1 MYYSVMRSFKEK
13 ARLFSLFAALLT
25 VLSLPAH
32 VAFTHAVHESNCQV
46 CSVSHSPELNAD
58 CGSALLTAPENFT
71 LLSPAFFAGPASA
84 EFQPAFRGRAPPA
97 ENPIG

>member
-1 MYYSVMRSFKEK
+1 MRSFKEK

>member
-1 MYYSVMRSFKEK
+1 MRSIKEK

-25 VLSLPAH
+25 LLSLPAH
-32 VAFTHAVHESNCQV
+32 VDFTHNISEANCQV

-58 CGSALLTAPENFT
+58 CGSALLSAPENFK
-71 LLSPAFFAGPASA
+71 LLRPAFFAGPASA

-97 ENPIG
+97 ENSLG